1 MSSSTL
7 ALGRALTKR
16 IRRENGPSN
25 PSHPPPHHPNGGPI
39 QRELISAPLELI
51 STTNVLAYTA
61 PDIRSISN
69 SSSASSMSSGDDWDL
84 TRAFLNT
91 PSTSPEPSSAE
102 ASPIASHPEP
112 NHLTS
117 YFNTPSRSATTAG
130 AFRKSNSS
138 SDADVPAIP
147 SRALTHTKKAHVA
160 LARHRSLSRSRTE
173 LPPTTLSN
181 TITHRTSTEMFSSN
195 AESSHPFGKEL
206 EQVNE
211 VAEDFGVSESVLDE
225 EEQLLRRKG
234 LKKFAAGDYMMEIEA
249 LYGGVFEDRLIQ
261 TAWI

>member
-16 IRRENGPSN
+16 IRRENGPST
-25 PSHPPPHHPNGGPI
+25 PSHPRPPHPNGGPI
-39 QRELISAPLELI
+39 IREQISAPVELL

-61 PDIRSISN
+61 PDIRSLSN
-69 SSSASSMSSGDDWDL
+69 SSSSSLSSSDDWDL

-102 ASPIASHPEP
+102 ASPTTTEPEP

-117 YFNTPSRSATTAG
+117 YFNTPIRSSTTAG
-130 AFRKSNSS
+130 MNRKSNSS
-138 SDADVPAIP
+138 TDLDVPAIP
-147 SRALTHTKKAHVA
+147 SRSLTHTKKAHVA
-160 LARHRSLSRSRTE
+160 LARHRSLSRSRSD
-173 LPPTTLSN
+173 LPPISLTN
-181 TITHRTSTEMFSSN
+181 TVTHRTSTEMFNSS
-195 AESSHPFGKEL
+195 EGSHPFGREL

-211 VAEDFGVSESVLDE
+211 VAEDFGVSDSVLDE

-234 LKKFAAGDYMMEIEA
+234 LKKFGVVDYMMEIED
-249 LYGGVFEDRLIQ
+249 LYGGVFEDKLTQ